1 MALYL
6 GVDLGAL
13 TVKVVLLDAEG
24 HFLYQAV
31 RPGGYRAHE
40 VARALVL
47 EGLADLGGRPED
59 VAAAVVTGYGRVLCD
74 LSDLVARSEQRS
86 EISCHALGVHHLL
99 PNARTVIDI
108 GGQDSKAI
116 RLNGK
121 GQVVDFA
128 MNDRCA
134 AGTGRFLEVMA
145 QALGVTLAELG
156 PLALA
161 ARDRVPISS
170 TCTVFAESEVVSH
183 LARGADRAA
192 VAAGLHEAIAL
203 RIKGLAAR
211 VGVEPEVVLTGGVAQ
226 NPAVVEW
233 LGRVLERP
241 VRVPPE
247 PQLTGAL
254 GAALYA
260 RLRAGQ
266 EGNFT

>member
-1 MALYL
+1 MSLYL
-6 GVDLGAL
+6 GVDIGAL
-13 TVKVVLLDAEG
+13 TVKVALVDAEG
-24 HFLYQAV
+24 RLVYRAV
-31 RPGGYRAHE
+31 RPGGYQAHQ
-40 VARALVL
+40 VARDLVR
-47 EGLADLGGRPED
+47 EGLREAGWTPQG
-59 VAAAVVTGYGRVLCD
+59 VQAAVVTGYGRVLCD

-99 PNARTVIDI
+99 PQARTVIDI
-108 GGQDSKAI
+108 GGQDSKVI
-116 RLNGK
+116 RVNGK
-121 GQVVDFA
+121 GQVLDFA

-145 QALGVTLAELG
+145 QALGVPLEELG
-156 PLALA
+156 PLALQ
-161 ARDRVPISS
+161 ARDRVAISS

-233 LGRVLERP
+233 LGRVLGRA
-241 VRVPPE
+241 VAVPPE
-247 PQLTGAL
+247 PQVTGAL

-260 RLRAGQ
+260 RSRAAQG
-266 EGNFT
+266 G

>member
-1 MALYL
+1 MSLYL
-6 GVDLGAL
+6 GVDIGAL
-13 TVKVVLLDAEG
+13 TVKVALVDAKG
-24 HFLYQAV
+24 HLVHRAV
-31 RPGGYRAHE
+31 RPGGYRAHQ
-40 VARALVL
+40 VARDLVR
-47 EGLADLGGRPED
+47 EGLREAGRDPQE
-59 VAAAVVTGYGRVLCD
+59 VQAAVVTGYGRVLCD
-74 LSDLVARSEQRS
+74 LSYLVARSEQRS

-99 PNARTVIDI
+99 PQARTVIDI
-108 GGQDSKAI
+108 GGQDSKVI
-116 RLNGK
+116 RVNER
-121 GQVVDFA
+121 GQALDFA

-145 QALGVTLAELG
+145 QALGVPLEELG
-156 PLALA
+156 PLALQ
-161 ARDRVPISS
+161 ARDRVAISS

-226 NPAVVEW
+226 NSAVVEW
-233 LGRVLERP
+233 LGRVLGQT

-247 PQLTGAL
+247 PQITGAL

-260 RLRAGQ
+260 WSRATQGR
-266 EGNFT
+266 

>member
-1 MALYL
+1 MTLHL
-6 GVDLGAL
+6 GVDIGAL
-13 TVKVVLLDAEG
+13 TVKVVLLNEEG
-24 HFLYQAV
+24 CPVYRVV

-40 VARALVL
+40 VARALVH
-47 EGLADLGGRPED
+47 EGLAKVGQRPGD
-59 VAAAVVTGYGRVLCD
+59 VQAAVVTGYGRVLCD
-74 LSDLVARSEQRS
+74 LSDLVTRSEQRS
-86 EISCHALGVHHLL
+86 EISCHALGVHHLV
-99 PNARTVIDI
+99 PQARTVVDI
-108 GGQDSKAI
+108 GGQDSKVI

-145 QALGVTLAELG
+145 QALGVALEELG
-156 PLALA
+156 PLALR
-161 ARDRVPISS
+161 ARERVPISS

-203 RIKGLAAR
+203 RIKGLVAR

-241 VRVPPE
+241 VLIPPE
-247 PQLTGAL
+247 PQVTGAL

-260 RLRAGQ
+260 WLRASRGS
-266 EGNFT
+266 NFT

>member
-1 MALYL
+1 MALFL

-24 HFLYQAV
+24 CLAYRAV
-31 RPGGYRAHE
+31 RPGGYRAHQ
-40 VARALVL
+40 VARDLIH
-47 EGLADLGGRPED
+47 EGLAGLGLGPQDLQG
-59 VAAAVVTGYGRVLCD
+59 AVVTGYGRVLCD

-86 EISCHALGVHHLL
+86 EISCHALGVHHLI
-99 PNARTVIDI
+99 PQARTVVDI
-108 GGQDSKAI
+108 GGQDSKVI

-145 QALGVTLAELG
+145 QALGVALEDLG

-161 ARDRVPISS
+161 ARERVPISS

-241 VRVPPE
+241 VLVPPE
-247 PQLTGAL
+247 PQVTGAL

-260 RLRAGQ
+260 RLRLGQ
-266 EGNFT
+266 GENFT

>member
-6 GVDLGAL
+6 GVDIGAL

-24 HFLYQAV
+24 RPAYRAV
-31 RPGGYRAHE
+31 RPGGYRTHE

-47 EGLADLGGRPED
+47 EGLAGVGRPPED
-59 VAAAVVTGYGRVLCD
+59 VGAAVVTGYGRVLCD
-74 LSDLVARSEQRS
+74 LSDLGMRSEQRS

-99 PNARTVIDI
+99 PSARTVIDI
-108 GGQDSKAI
+108 GGQDSKVI
-116 RLNGK
+116 RVDGK
-121 GQVVDFA
+121 GRAVDFA

-145 QALGVTLAELG
+145 QALEVSLEDLG
-156 PLALA
+156 PLALQA
-161 ARDRVPISS
+161 GERVPISS

-211 VGVEPEVVLTGGVAQ
+211 VGVEPDVVLTGGVAQ

-233 LGRVLERP
+233 LGRVLEQP
-241 VRVPPE
+241 VLVPVE

-266 EGNFT
+266 EMNFT